1 MPLTD
6 STGYKPEIEKMNYQK
21 LVTDILDSAKKLTSE
36 RERVGDLFQA
46 SGIKVD
52 RNLSFVDFNE
62 SPETCIRALM
72 EKLSAMPVLK
82 ISAKRILRNE
92 GVYL

>member
-1 MPLTD
+1 MPSTD
-6 STGYKPEIEKMNYQK
+6 SAGCKPGIEKMNYQK

-36 RERVGDLFQA
+36 KERVGDIFQA

-52 RNLSFVDFNE
+52 RNLAFIDFND

-72 EKLSAMPVLK
+72 DKLSAMPVLK

-92 GVYL
+92 GVNL